1 MKPQPLLQEFPLKKL
16 PFTLLCFA
24 VISSLKLAAFI
35 TPALQAAQKTST
47 PSSKSSRTVSKPA
60 NPPGV
65 KSSKNSSSRKKV
77 ATSRSRKSRRKEIRG
92 QRSIESARV
101 LEIQNALAAAGYYKA
116 EPSGEWDDST
126 SKAMSDYQQHHGF
139 RTTGKPDA
147 LSLKKLG
154 L

>member
-1 MKPQPLLQEFPLKKL
+1 MRVQPPFPDLRLKSLNLVLVCLAVVSSFKL
-16 PFTLLCFA
+16 TFFC
-24 VISSLKLAAFI
+24 S
-35 TPALQAAQKTST
+35 PASQATSKAPT
-47 PSSKSSRTVSKPA
+47 TSSKQSPTVSKPVKLS
-60 NPPGV
+60 GV
-65 KSSKNSSSRKKV
+65 KSSKSTSTRKKV
-77 ATSRSRKSRRKEIRG
+77 ASRAKKRRKVVIRG
-92 QRSIESARV
+92 QRTIESARV

-126 SKAMSDYQQHHGF
+126 TKAMSAYQQDNGF